1 MIRPEV
7 PEPKPRNRQVWAILG
22 RSAVVLACLGVLFS
36 LVLPPHYPQRT
47 RGRPPCKNNLK
58 QIGLALHNY
67 HDTYKSFPPAFVL
80 GPDGKPWHSWRVLI
94 LPFLEQEPLWKK
106 YRLDEPWN
114 GPNNSK
120 LLKER
125 PEAFACR
132 SFDSGPWVPKT
143 DTTYVA
149 VVGPQTAW
157 PGASSIQVAD
167 VADGMSNTVFVIEVR
182 DAGIPWLAP
191 DDLAFDEANQ
201 RPRGTKGRRPSSIHF
216 AEGDTDHGGLQVL
229 MGDGTVKFVNFDI
242 APEIWKA
249 LLTHAGGEEIN
260 DF

>member
-1 MIRPEV
+1 MIRPEN
-7 PEPKPRNRQVWAILG
+7 PEQPRPFGGRPMLGKLVFVLGCFGILVAIFN
-22 RSAVVLACLGVLFS
+22 SA
-36 LVLPPHYPQRT
+36 PNPERKYR
-47 RGRPPCKNNLK
+47 RPPCKNNLK

-67 HDTYKSFPPAFVL
+67 HDAYKSFPPAFVL
-80 GPDGKPWHSWRVLI
+80 GPDDKPWHSWRVLI
-94 LPFLEQEPLWKK
+94 LPFLEEEPLWKK
-106 YRLDEPWN
+106 YRFDEPWN

-125 PEAFACR
+125 PEVFACR

-149 VVGPQTAW
+149 VVGPQTVW
-157 PGASSIQVAD
+157 TGASSIQVAD
-167 VADGMSNTVFVIEVR
+167 VADGTSNTVFVIEVR
-182 DAGIPWLAP
+182 DAGIQWLAP
-191 DDLAFDEANQ
+191 DDLTFEEANQ
-201 RPRGTKGRRPSSIHF
+201 RPRGTKGRHPSSIHF
-216 AEGDTDHGGLQVL
+216 TEGDTDHGGLQVL

-249 LLTHAGGEEIN
+249 LLTRAGGEKVN